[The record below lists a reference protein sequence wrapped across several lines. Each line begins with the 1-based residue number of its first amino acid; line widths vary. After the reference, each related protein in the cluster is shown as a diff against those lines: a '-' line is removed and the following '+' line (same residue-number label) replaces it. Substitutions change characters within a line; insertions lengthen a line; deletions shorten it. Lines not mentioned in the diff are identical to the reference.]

1 MERTPFYDESH
12 EAFRDQ
18 LRRFVAREIE
28 PQVDAWDEAGTFPR
42 ELYRKASAVGLL
54 QANFPEELGGVPGN
68 RFYSIIINQ
77 ELARC
82 GAGGICAGLLS
93 HTLALP
99 PIVRFGS
106 EALRQS
112 IVPGVLSGDRI
123 AALAVTEPTGGSDV
137 ANLRTTARR
146 KDDGFVINGEKTFIT
161 CGMRADHITVAVR
174 TGGPGFGGI
183 SLIAVDTNNPGLSR
197 IPIERKMGWWASDT
211 ATLYFQDCYVPADR
225 LIGEENS
232 GARYVLTTFNE
243 ERLGLAASAI
253 GFSQLAYN
261 EAVAYA
267 KTRETFGKRLIQHQV
282 IRHKLVDMKQRI
294 DAAQALLEI
303 VAWRMDHNIDSIA
316 ELCLLKNQA
325 SQTMAFCASEAVQI
339 FGGAGF
345 LRGAKVERIYREVK
359 VNAIGG
365 GTEEIMKELAARQLG
380 F

>member
-1 MERTPFYDESH
+1 MEKTPFYDPSH

-28 PQVDAWDEAGTFPR
+28 PQVDAWDEAGGFPR
-42 ELYRKASAVGLL
+42 ELYRKASEVGLL

-82 GAGGICAGLLS
+82 GAGGVCAGLLS

-99 PIVRFGS
+99 SIVRFGS
-106 EALRQS
+106 EALRQN
-112 IVPGVLSGDRI
+112 IVPGVLSGDKI

-146 KDDGFVINGEKTFIT
+146 KGDGFVINGEKTFIT
-161 CGMRADHITVAVR
+161 CGMRADYITVAVR

-183 SLIAVDTNNPGLSR
+183 SLFVVDSDNPGLSR

-211 ATLYFQDCYVPADR
+211 ATLYFQGCYVPVDC

-253 GFSQLAYN
+253 GFSQLAYE

-303 VAWRMDHNIDSIA
+303 VAWRMDHEIESIA

-325 SQTMAFCASEAVQI
+325 SQTMSFCASEAVQI
-339 FGGAGF
+339 LGGAGF

>member
-1 MERTPFYDESH
+1 
-12 EAFRDQ
+12 
-18 LRRFVAREIE
+18 
-28 PQVDAWDEAGTFPR
+28 VDSWDEAGTFPR
-42 ELYRKASAVGLL
+42 ELYRKASEVGLL

-82 GAGGICAGLLS
+82 GAGGVCAGLLS

-99 PIVRFGS
+99 SIVRFGS
-106 EALRQS
+106 EALQRS
-112 IVPGVLSGDRI
+112 IVPDVLSGDRI

-146 KDDGFVINGEKTFIT
+146 RGDGFVVNGEKTFIT
-161 CGMRADHITVAVR
+161 CGMRADYITVAVR
-174 TGGPGFGGI
+174 TGGPGLGGI
-183 SLIAVDTNNPGLSR
+183 SLMVLDADNPGLSR

-253 GFSQLAYN
+253 GFSQLAHD

-267 KTRETFGKRLIQHQV
+267 KNRETFGKRLIQHQV

-294 DAAQALLEI
+294 AAAQALLEI
-303 VAWRMDHNIDSIA
+303 VAWRMDHDIDSIA

>member
-1 MERTPFYDESH
+1 MPVSLFYDASH
-12 EAFRDQ
+12 EAFREQ
-18 LRRFVAREIE
+18 LRRFVRKEIG
-28 PQVDAWDEAGTFPR
+28 PHVDTWDEAGNFPR
-42 ELYRKASAVGLL
+42 ELYRKASEVGLL
-54 QANFPEELGGVPGN
+54 QANFPDELGGVPGD
-68 RFYSIIINQ
+68 RFYSIIVNQ
-77 ELARC
+77 ELAQC

-106 EALRQS
+106 DELRKS
-112 IVPGVLSGDRI
+112 IIPAVLSGDRI

-137 ANLRTTARR
+137 ARLKTTARR
-146 KDDGFVINGEKTFIT
+146 KDEGFVLNGEKTFIT
-161 CGMRADHITVAVR
+161 SGMRADYITVAVR
-174 TGGPGFGGI
+174 TGGPGFAGI
-183 SLIAVDTNNPGLSR
+183 SLVVVDADSQGLSR
-197 IPIERKMGWWASDT
+197 VPIDRKMGWWASDT
-211 ATLYFQDCYVPADR
+211 ATLYFQDCYVPAGR

-232 GARYVLTTFNE
+232 GAKYLLTTFNE

-253 GFSQLAYN
+253 GFSQLAYD
-261 EAVAYA
+261 EALAYA
-267 KTRETFGKRLIQHQV
+267 RAREAFGKRLVQHQV

-294 DAAQALLEI
+294 VAAQALLEI
-303 VAWRMDHNIDSIA
+303 VAWRMDHDIESIA

-345 LRGAKVERIYREVK
+345 LRGSKVERIYREVK

-365 GTEEIMKELAARQLG
+365 GTEEIMKELASRQLG